1 MVWPGSRFVVG
12 EFHPVGEEKPALGHF
27 LAVAAAMVSGAAW
40 ISAKPVLGYLD
51 PLSFSLSQFGLASL
65 YSFLWLAHRKRVA
78 DIAKIHPGQW
88 AFLVV
93 VALLFLGAVYT
104 MWIGLSRIPVTT
116 ASLLSRLEILVTVLL
131 GMALLGDRFTPK
143 EVVGAL
149 VLFLG
154 VVVLRYQAPSSFSA
168 GFWMMVLSSMLFGL
182 IEVLI
187 KSRIHAIH
195 PDVFAFCRN
204 FLVFVFFFIAALW
217 RVALE
222 GDTWWKGLADWPGI
236 ERGLPLIAVTA
247 LAGPFLARTLFMHGL
262 KHLDISRAA
271 LINQSQPLFVA
282 VYSSILLRALPS
294 RREWTGGLF
303 ILAGALIL
311 VSWRKGM
318 QWGVSRIRA
327 WRDREDSA
335 LPSGPEDRDS

>member
-1 MVWPGSRFVVG
+1 MGWPGKRFVVG
-12 EFHPVGEEKPALGHF
+12 EPHAPGGEKPTLGHF

-40 ISAKPVLGYLD
+40 ITAKPVLGYLD
-51 PLSFSLSQFGLASL
+51 PLSFSVAQFGIASL
-65 YSFLWLAHRKRVA
+65 YSFLWLAYRKRVS
-78 DIAKIHPGQW
+78 DIARIHPGQW

-104 MWIGLSRIPVTT
+104 MWIGLSRIPATT

-131 GMALLGDRFTPK
+131 GMALLGDRFTRR
-143 EVVGAL
+143 EVAGA
-149 VLFLG
+149 VILFLG
-154 VVVLRYQAPSSFSA
+154 VVVLRYQAPPSFSR

-187 KSRIHAIH
+187 KSRIHAVP

-204 FLVFVFFFIAALW
+204 FLVLVFFLIAALW

-222 GDTWWKGLADWPGI
+222 GDTWWKGLVDWPGI
-236 ERGLPLIAVTA
+236 ARGLPLIAA
-247 LAGPFLARTLFMHGL
+247 AAMAGPFLARTLFLHCL

-282 VYSSILLRALPS
+282 LYSSVLLRTLPS
-294 RREWTGGLF
+294 RREWTGGLL
-303 ILAGALIL
+303 ILGGALIL

-318 QWGVSRIRA
+318 HWGVSRIRA
-327 WRDREDSA
+327 WRERDDSTTSSSS
-335 LPSGPEDRDS
+335 PSD